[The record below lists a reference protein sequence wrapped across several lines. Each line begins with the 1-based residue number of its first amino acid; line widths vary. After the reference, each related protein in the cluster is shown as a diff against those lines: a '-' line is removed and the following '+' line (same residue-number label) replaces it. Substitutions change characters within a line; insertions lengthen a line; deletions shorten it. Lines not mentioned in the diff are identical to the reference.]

1 MTQTLPSARVPSICV
16 IVPNFND
23 TRFISRCLR
32 SVLDQDMA
40 PDELIVVDDHSS
52 DDSVGII
59 RSLIT
64 GHANASLVENEANL
78 GVYGAIDQGLERS
91 RSDYALFLSAND
103 FLLPGLISRAKACLA
118 QTPAAG
124 LWSALAWQ
132 VDEQDRLL
140 GLQSTA
146 VVAMKDAYFTPETC
160 RRLAW
165 RFGNWFTGA
174 SLIYHRK
181 TLDAVGRF
189 DPAYKG
195 LSDLITALAVASRR
209 GAAYSPEPLAA
220 IRVHSGGILSAT
232 LADQTALDA
241 MLERLA
247 RRGPE
252 LSAELFT
259 PEFLAR
265 TGRRFRFAAIRATGG
280 ASLGEVAAR
289 AVGWRRTAL
298 ALADGLPRK
307 LRLPPF
313 ALAFLVL
320 RSYDVFPAI
329 WNRVL
334 GCLWVRL
341 RSRWRAPT

>member
-1 MTQTLPSARVPSICV
+1 MMETLPSARVPSICV

-23 TRFISRCLR
+23 ARFISRCLR
-32 SVLDQDMA
+32 SVFDQEVA

-59 RSLIT
+59 RSLIA
-64 GHANASLVENEANL
+64 GRPGAVLVENARNL
-78 GVYGAIDQGLERS
+78 GVYGAIDRGLEHS
-91 RSDYALFLSAND
+91 SSDYALFLSAND
-103 FLLPGLISRAKACLA
+103 FVLPALIARAKACLA
-118 QTPAAG
+118 QAPGAG
-124 LWSALAWQ
+124 LWSAMAWQ

-140 GLQSTA
+140 RLHNSA
-146 VVAMKDAYFTPETC
+146 VVAMKDAFFTPEAC
-160 RRLAW
+160 RLLAR
-165 RFGNWFTGA
+165 RFGNWFTGT
-174 SLIYHRK
+174 SLVYHRK

-209 GAAYSPEPLAA
+209 GAAYSPEPLAVM
-220 IRVHSGGILSAT
+220 RVHAGSILSTT
-232 LADQTALDA
+232 LENQVALDA
-241 MLERLA
+241 MLDRLA
-247 RRGPE
+247 KRGPE
-252 LSAELFT
+252 LSAELFS

-265 TGRRFRFAAIRATGG
+265 TGQRFRFAAIRATGG

-307 LRLPPF
+307 LRLPRI

-320 RSYDVFPAI
+320 RPYDVFPAI

-334 GCLWVRL
+334 GSLWVRL
-341 RSRWRAPT
+341 RSRRSSTA